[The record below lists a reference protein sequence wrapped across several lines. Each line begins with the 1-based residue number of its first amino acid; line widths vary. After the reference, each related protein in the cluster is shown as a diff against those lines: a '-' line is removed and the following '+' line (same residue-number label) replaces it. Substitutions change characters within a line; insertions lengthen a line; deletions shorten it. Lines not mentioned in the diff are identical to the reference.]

1 MHLTALDWVVL
12 SAYFVIVAL
21 IGILGSLKVKGT
33 QGYFM
38 GDRRFSPWVMIGQS
52 FSVGTHP
59 EMIVAVSGAVY
70 ATGASAIWYQWKNL
84 FATPFYWIMAP
95 VFRRVRRTTTAE
107 LVQDRFGSWMAAI
120 YTVFAL
126 LYFTITTATLLKGAG
141 KVVNQALGG
150 EVGANE
156 VVVAMTAIFIL
167 YSFIGGLV
175 ATAWNM
181 FVQGILIVTLS
192 FLLIPLGWPLVGGMQ
207 GMRSVLAADR
217 FSIVTPEGIGVWAI
231 LMLTLNGLIGIMA
244 MPHVMA
250 SVGTGKSEMS
260 CRSGFFYGNFLK
272 RFCTVGWA
280 IVGLLV
286 SAMAVKGAFGVHSL
300 PDPEDAFGFAARHLL
315 FPGLLGLL
323 IACIL
328 AAGMAA
334 CSAFM
339 VDAGALFTQN
349 LYRKYLVTSATDR
362 HYLWSGRISGFLITM
377 AGVLYAVFLI
387 KRVLYSFLLTETMAT
402 FMGISLVG
410 GIVWRRANRWG
421 ALASLVAAF
430 GTNFLVYHLTGQRMD
445 HWDPSVFSA
454 ALLAG
459 VVALVAVSLVTP
471 AEDGTAT
478 ASFFSRLE
486 SPANQRESSQHVE
499 VMPEGDQLLLVNLL
513 QPSRGAGQRGLFRAY
528 RTDWI
533 GLIRGFALV
542 FGLVACTWL
551 MLQVQ

>member
-1 MHLTALDWVVL
+1 VILAV
-12 SAYFVIVAL
+12 YFLVVAL
-21 IGILGSLKVKGT
+21 IGVIGSRRVKGT
-33 QGYFM
+33 QAYFL
-38 GDRRFSPWVMIGQS
+38 GERRFSRWVMIGQS

-95 VFRRVRRTTTAE
+95 VFRRFRRTTTAE
-107 LVQDRFGSWMAAI
+107 VVQDRFGSGMAAI

-126 LYFTITTATLLKGAG
+126 AYFTITTATLLKGAG

-150 EVGANE
+150 QVGANE
-156 VVVAMTAIFIL
+156 VVIAMTAIFIL
-167 YSFIGGLV
+167 YSFLGGLV

-181 FVQGILIVTLS
+181 LVQGILIVTLS
-192 FLLIPLGWPLVGGMQ
+192 FLLIPLGWPLVGGLP
-207 GMRSVLAADR
+207 GMKAVLAPDR
-217 FSIVTPEGIGVWAI
+217 FSIVTPEGIGVWTI

-250 SVGTGKSEMS
+250 SVGTGKNELS
-260 CRSGFFYGNFLK
+260 CRAGFFYGNFLK
-272 RFCTVGWA
+272 RFCTVGWT

-286 SAMAVKGAFGVHSL
+286 SAMAVKGVFGVQSL

-315 FPGLLGLL
+315 VPGLLGLL

-349 LYRKYLVTSATDR
+349 LYRKYFVTGATDR
-362 HYLWSGRISGFLITM
+362 HYLWAGRISGLLITL

-410 GIVWRRANRWG
+410 GILWRRANRWG
-421 ALASLVAAF
+421 ALSSLIAAF
-430 GTNFLVYHLTGQRMD
+430 GTNFLGYHLTGQRMD
-445 HWDPSVFSA
+445 HWSPNVFLA

-459 VVALVAVSLVTP
+459 IAALVAVSVMTRP
-471 AEDGTAT
+471 EKETEIV
-478 ASFFSRLE
+478 SFFARLR
-486 SPANQRESSQHVE
+486 SPADKSESRKEAQAASDG
-499 VMPEGDQLLLVNLL
+499 GDLLLVNLL
-513 QPSRGAGQRGLFRAY
+513 HPFKGAGRSGLFRAY

-542 FGLVACTWL
+542 VALVAATWL
-551 MLQVQ
+551 AFRI